1 LVSEVLLRPAR
12 FALTAL
18 LITIAAGCTALP
30 APEPRQ
36 FLDERTG
43 VTLSVVDAP
52 LVLARER
59 RGVAANARD
68 YLTLVAAERDLAG
81 KRQLILLVHR
91 WSTIDSRVGASD
103 DDDSTRLTLLADGRD
118 IHLVQVTD
126 RLPVE
131 FSQDERLLRPPVDKV
146 VTLAYPTDIA
156 TLRYLVSSR
165 QLSASF
171 DAAKATLPYTMWRD
185 GRESL
190 RQLLDSVA
198 PN

>member
-1 LVSEVLLRPAR
+1 M
-12 FALTAL
+12 
-18 LITIAAGCTALP
+18 ITIAAGCAALP
-30 APEPRQ
+30 APAPSQ

-59 RGVAANARD
+59 RDIAANARD
-68 YLTLVAAERDLAG
+68 YLTLVAAERDTMG
-81 KRQLILLVHR
+81 RRQLILLVYR
-91 WSTIDSRVGASD
+91 WSTIDTRVGASD

-118 IHLVQVTD
+118 IRLTQVAD
-126 RLPVE
+126 KLPLE
-131 FSQDERLLRPPVDKV
+131 FTQSERLLRPPVGQV
-146 VTLAYPTDIA
+146 ATLAYPTDIA

-171 DAAKATLPYTMWRD
+171 EATKATMPYTMWRD

-190 RQLLDSVA
+190 RQFLDSVA

>member
-1 LVSEVLLRPAR
+1 MPSHPAR
-12 FALTAL
+12 SALTAVV
-18 LITIAAGCTALP
+18 ITIAAGCAALP
-30 APEPRQ
+30 APAPSQ

-59 RGVAANARD
+59 RDIAANARD
-68 YLTLVAAERDLAG
+68 YLTLVAAERDTMG
-81 KRQLILLVHR
+81 RRQLILLVYR
-91 WSTIDSRVGASD
+91 WSTIDTRVGASD

-118 IHLVQVTD
+118 IRLTQVAD
-126 RLPVE
+126 KLPLE
-131 FSQDERLLRPPVDKV
+131 FTQSERLLRPPVGQV
-146 VTLAYPTDIA
+146 ATLAYPTDIA

-171 DAAKATLPYTMWRD
+171 EATKATMPYTMWRD

-190 RQLLDSVA
+190 RQFLDSVA